1 MRTKLE
7 VISKNW
13 NKNYQ
18 SQPNILISK
27 DKPLIKLNHQKDRQS
42 GFLVNGENINS
53 SSSLSS

>member
-13 NKNYQ
+13 NKHYQ

-27 DKPLIKLNHQKDRQS
+27 EKPLIKLNHQKGRQS
-42 GFLVNGENINS
+42 DFLVNGENINS
-53 SSSLSS
+53 SSSLFS